1 MIGRI
6 KGTLVEVEGNVG
18 LIETASGVF
27 YEVYLTTSLLASHFP
42 PSPIEVR
49 TYLHVREDILRLFGF
64 KTNSEYKLF
73 TMLLDVPGVGPKSA
87 FSIISFTKIDELV
100 AAIKTNDAKYF
111 TKIPGLGKKTALKI
125 ILELATKFDS
135 EFTYKEVHLS
145 EEDKTAVEALVALG
159 FKATDVK
166 MSLEK
171 LPQDLGI
178 EEKIRESIKLLSGNK

>member
-135 EFTYKEVHLS
+135 EFTYKEVLLS